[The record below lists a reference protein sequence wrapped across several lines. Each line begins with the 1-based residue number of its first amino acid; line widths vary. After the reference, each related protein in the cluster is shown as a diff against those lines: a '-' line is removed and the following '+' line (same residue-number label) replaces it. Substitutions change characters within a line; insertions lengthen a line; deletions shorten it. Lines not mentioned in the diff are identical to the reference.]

1 MGSLTELSGV
11 MLKANCRASEM
22 RKNSVV
28 TYWVI
33 FCLLSA
39 VPRNQGAKLLDSL
52 SCFRLYPQKYITCT
66 WSENNFSGNLVNM
79 TLKEKDREKSACLKK
94 SVTGSSLTHSNWTC
108 DVALGEGRSAADFIN
123 FNFEPDRKLETR
135 LNTEEEKDEAKP
147 QNLHC
152 NTTDGN
158 ITCSWQ
164 IRKEI
169 AESIDFDLFYYNSE
183 KECQPE
189 CQQISDYFSC
199 HCNIATDGH
208 LNTSDFLKT
217 ISVKPRKPQHSFKQ
231 FRLCLIY
238 KLPPINLTINET
250 KKGEVFTVS
259 WKRHSWNS
267 TNLESEHFKY
277 VYELCYWNQNDLK
290 LKEIPDNCPNAPIN
304 IPVNQDPSVIL
315 QLDKHLKPS
324 SNYSLMVRVHLKESK
339 KNCFQGPWSE
349 WSKVQTLTTKAV
361 LSLILLYILIP
372 ICIIVLVIFAI
383 FGYKA
388 LVRYTRLWDESIPNP
403 NKSAIIKA
411 LQKTK
416 KPIVCHERNGSC
428 LPYEEHLYV
437 EPCNNLMMGTS
448 SVSKEPPYYYNNEDH
463 ISKLNSQLI
472 PQEDIECFILCD
484 HTKEDYPTA
493 TIVDGYKPFTDLESE
508 QESKDINDSQF
519 MFSAFD
525 GPYLFSESNI

>member
-1 MGSLTELSGV
+1 
-11 MLKANCRASEM
+11 MLKANCCASEM

-39 VPRNQGAKLLDSL
+39 VPRNQ
-52 SCFRLYPQKYITCT
+52 
-66 WSENNFSGNLVNM
+66 E
-79 TLKEKDREKSACLKK
+79 
-94 SVTGSSLTHSNWTC
+94 
-108 DVALGEGRSAADFIN
+108 
-123 FNFEPDRKLETR
+123 
-135 LNTEEEKDEAKP
+135 DEAKP

-169 AESIDFDLFYYNSE
+169 AESIDFGLFYYNSE

-217 ISVKPRKPQHSFKQ
+217 ISVKPRKPQNSFRG
-231 FRLCLIY
+231 FRLCLYY

-250 KKGEVFTVS
+250 KEGEVFIVS

-267 TNLESEHFKY
+267 TTSESFQY
-277 VYELCYWNQNDLK
+277 VYELCYWNLNDRK
-290 LKEIPDNCPNAPIN
+290 VKEIPDNCPNAPIN

-324 SNYSLMVRVHLKESK
+324 SDYSLMVRVQLKQNNNIS
-339 KNCFQGPWSE
+339 CYQGPWSE

-361 LSLILLYILIP
+361 PSLILLYILIP

-403 NKSAIIKA
+403 NKSAIIKG

-416 KPIVCHERNGSC
+416 KPIVCHEQNGSC
-428 LPYEEHLYV
+428 LPYVKPY
-437 EPCNNLMMGTS
+437 NNIMMGTS
-448 SVSKEPPYYYNNEDH
+448 SVSKEPPNYYNNEEH
-463 ISKLNSQLI
+463 ISKLNSQPI

-493 TIVDGYKPFTDLESE
+493 SIVDGYKPFTDLESE
-508 QESKDINDSQF
+508 QESKDIKDSQF

-525 GPYLFSESNI
+525 GPYLFSESNL